1 MAHVGMARHAKSSF
15 DEAKEVRVLGQFL
28 EQKNTIKTFFKECD
42 RTPNYDGSMELVES
56 DGTPVKKFIV
66 QIKKCENIEPNQIGK
81 NKGKYVYTNMETNFL
96 YYVKEKVTESPA
108 IYFVVDIVTERI
120 FWLYLSDE
128 TLMRLDFEGKEKI
141 SYPFSEAD
149 ILTDIDLF
157 TAQLRQIAIDR
168 NELFLYKTQDE
179 IAEIQDALDYING
192 LLLNDF
198 SAIKDQC
205 LPNLWRFG
213 LRHSKNFPITISAC
227 DKTQSTVDAVS
238 FALYPQIKG
247 KSDTGIREYR
257 HTKDNVYDYIDMSGK
272 ARPMDYARNAVSKL
286 LHNYFEN
293 RISEKYLPTNM
304 IFEQLSNGVRS
315 LNRMRG
321 AEDGKCSVNELY
333 DSYVL
338 LIRYVQHVLASDSP
352 NDQEEMMKKEIL
364 GAIDRGRVS
373 FFDVFNYTS
382 AVSAHYQQFCSQHSN
397 EEGVGFGSIML
408 SIISMKHIRMFL
420 MLAELKERGVEYF
433 EHPWEYDYFELLALE
448 PSECLKQVNSI
459 CDKWFSELPAVY
471 QEVYDNL
478 FEKRKYRFKGRI
490 EYRNECDDLSGM
502 PRWIIT
508 TARRYESVDF
518 SVTYNPNISD
528 NFQEGDNESELLLVG
543 KGRTLQDFLHRRML
557 FTDSI
562 HCLLYQGICEELGIE
577 CKGINCGGISL
588 TLFS

>member
-1 MAHVGMARHAKSSF
+1 MAYAGMARHGKSSF
-15 DEAKEVRVLGQFL
+15 NEGKAVRLLEQFL
-28 EQKNTIKTFFKECD
+28 EQKDTIKTFFKEND

-66 QIKKCENIEPNQIGK
+66 QIKKCENLEPNQIGK
-81 NKGKYVYTNMETNFL
+81 NKGKYVYPMETNFL
-96 YYVKEKVTESPA
+96 YYVKGKVTESPA
-108 IYFVVDIVTERI
+108 IYFVVDIANERI

-128 TLMRLDFEGKEKI
+128 TLMNLDFEGKERI
-141 SYPFSEAD
+141 SYPFDDAD
-149 ILTDIDLF
+149 ILTDIDTF
-157 TAQLRQIAIDR
+157 SNQLNQIAIER
-168 NELFLYKTQDE
+168 NELFVYKTSEE

-213 LRHSKNFPITISAC
+213 LRHSKNYPISISANG
-227 DKTQSTVDAVS
+227 KTQSTVDAVS

-247 KSDTGIREYR
+247 KIDTGIREYR
-257 HTKDNVYDYIDMSGK
+257 HTEGNVYDYIDMSGK
-272 ARPMDYARNAVSKL
+272 ARPMDYARNALSKIL
-286 LHNYFEN
+286 QHYFEN
-293 RISEKYLPTNM
+293 RISEKHLPTIM
-304 IFEQLSNGVRS
+304 LFEQLSNGVRS

-321 AEDGKCSVNELY
+321 VEDGKCSVNELY
-333 DSYVL
+333 NSYVL
-338 LIRYVQHVLASDSP
+338 LIRYVQHVLANDSP
-352 NDQEEMMKKEIL
+352 NDQEAMMKKEIL
-364 GAIDRGRVS
+364 GAVDRGRVS
-373 FFDVFNYTS
+373 FFDVFNYSS
-382 AVSAHYQQFCSQHSN
+382 AVSVHYQQFCSQHSN
-397 EEGVGFGSIML
+397 EEGVGFGSVML

-433 EHPWEYDYFELLALE
+433 EHPWEYDYFGLLALE

-490 EYRNECDDLSGM
+490 EYRNECDDISGM

-508 TARRYESVDF
+508 TARRYKSQDF
-518 SVTYNPNISD
+518 SVTFNSSIS
-528 NFQEGDNESELLLVG
+528 NTIQEDDEEKGLVLLST
-543 KGRTLQDFLHRRML
+543 GRTLQDFLDRRML

-562 HCLLYQGICEELGIE
+562 HCLLYQGVCEELGYE
-577 CKGINCGGISL
+577 CKGLCWSGMNYSL
-588 TLFS
+588 FV